1 MAGRRID
8 TLLVE
13 LGHCPT
19 REKAQ
24 RAIMA
29 GSVFIGTDR
38 VKKASQTVPDDRVSQ
53 VRVETRD
60 HAVSRA
66 YYKLQ
71 KAFDHFGVQ
80 PAGRPAIDVGA
91 STGGFTQLL
100 LERDAKPVWAVD
112 CGNNQLEWSL
122 RSDSRVIVMEKT
134 NARHLVKADLERE
147 ALRAGN
153 GPILPDLAVMD
164 VSFIS
169 VRLILPVLVN
179 EINIPEYV
187 ILVKPQFEAGRSE
200 VGQGGIV
207 RDPAIHSAVLER
219 VTDAALDLGLGVTGL
234 TWSPITGGDG
244 NIEFLA
250 HLVAG
255 RERSLDIGS
264 LIGRVV
270 DGAHSSLGGGRDAHP
285 DTTGL

>member
-66 YYKLQ
+66 YYKLE
-71 KAFDHFGVQ
+71 KAFDLFGVR
-80 PAGRPAIDVGA
+80 PAGRPVLDVGA

-100 LERDAKPVWAVD
+100 LERGANPVWAVD
-112 CGNNQLEWSL
+112 CGSNQLAWSI
-122 RSDSRVIVMEKT
+122 RTDPRVIVMEKT
-134 NARHLVKADLERE
+134 NARHLLRADLERE
-147 ALRAGN
+147 AKRAG
-153 GPILPDLAVMD
+153 ISTAFPDLAVMD

-169 VRLILPVLVN
+169 VSLILPVLVQ
-179 EINIPEYV
+179 EIMIPEYV
-187 ILVKPQFEAGRSE
+187 ILIKPQFEAGRSE
-200 VGQGGIV
+200 VGPGGIV
-207 RDPAIHSAVLER
+207 RDPETHKAVLER
-219 VTDAALDLGLGVTGL
+219 ILRTADVLGLGLTGL
-234 TWSPITGGDG
+234 TWSPIAGGDG

-250 HLVAG
+250 HLTAG
-255 RERSLDIGS
+255 RESLPEIRALAGS
-264 LIGRVV
+264 VV
-270 DGAHSSLGGGRDAHP
+270 AEAHQALGGGRNADP
-285 DTTGL
+285 DTGGL